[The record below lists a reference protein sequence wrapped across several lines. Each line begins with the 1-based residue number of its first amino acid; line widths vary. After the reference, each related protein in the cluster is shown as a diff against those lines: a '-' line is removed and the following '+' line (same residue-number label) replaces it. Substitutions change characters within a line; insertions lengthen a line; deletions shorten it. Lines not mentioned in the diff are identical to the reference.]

1 MLRPPVFFSAVTILL
16 PSLLLK
22 KRGIIKND
30 AAIFC
35 FLSSTLTGAK
45 IIHQQFRVM
54 RQRALRIRDGFD
66 KSTFILHNTTRLEFN
81 VQNNDADCITIIG
94 TVMNIFLSVGKKSV
108 GMTCQSSTLIADAAH
123 SISNLF
129 SDLIILWAV
138 QMAAAE
144 VSTGLVVTATE
155 GVADGVDGDGGG
167 DGVGGDGGSGGV
179 EQWCGLYHNH
189 RHRHEYF
196 PVGGEEVGGDDL
208 PVLHSHRRRRTFDLQ
223 PLQRLNHPVGRADG
237 GSGGVDGVG
246 GDGDRGGCRRGRW

>member
-1 MLRPPVFFSAVTILL
+1 
-16 PSLLLK
+16 
-22 KRGIIKND
+22 
-30 AAIFC
+30 
-35 FLSSTLTGAK
+35 
-45 IIHQQFRVM
+45 M

-94 TVMNIFLSVGKKSV
+94 TVMNIFLSV

-167 DGVGGDGGSGGV
+167 VDGVGG
-179 EQWCGLYHNH
+179 
-189 RHRHEYF
+189 
-196 PVGGEEVGGDDL
+196 
-208 PVLHSHRRRRTFDLQ
+208 
-223 PLQRLNHPVGRADG
+223 DG

-246 GDGDRGGCRRGRW
+246 GDGGGGVVDRVGGDGGRGGCQRVI